1 MGSNP
6 AWCTIFFPLLKGIAS
21 KPTFPNAF
29 LPLAENPVSR
39 RVPVFRGFFQ
49 LNVSQVKFLWATDE
63 RLVTIRGVSR
73 RAGRVA
79 EGAPLLR
86 EYTSKGCRGFE
97 SPVLRHYL
105 WHLNAFPCSR
115 EPRFPPFKIKTMCIC
130 AGLCR
135 VCRNPVGAGLPAVQA
150 ARSSCRTALM
160 PSRASHASTPL

>member
-6 AWCTIFFPLLKGIAS
+6 AWCTIFFPLSKGTAS
-21 KPTFPNAF
+21 KPRFPNAF

-97 SPVLRHYL
+97 SPVLRHIYAVYRCVPL
-105 WHLNAFPCSR
+105 
-115 EPRFPPFKIKTMCIC
+115 FKGT
-130 AGLCR
+130 
-135 VCRNPVGAGLPAVQA
+135 VF
-150 ARSSCRTALM
+150 
-160 PSRASHASTPL
+160 TPLKK